1 MLLEYNFYLPNKE
14 EGVDEQAAPGDD
26 NPEDTNVNPDPTAP
40 ADPTADPTA
49 DAGTPPV
56 GGEDPTIPGDNPTPD
71 TTPAPTGMDTP
82 PPMDGAPA
90 PDGSTPPMD
99 TAPMTDTAPPPMDT
113 APMGGDQGGD
123 VEVDITDLVT
133 STQDSNQ
140 KIDGLN
146 QSLNNILQK
155 FDELEGRISSVDQI
169 ISKMDDIEHQVEK
182 RLPTPVEKLELRSLD
197 SYPYN
202 IKLSDFWSDK
212 NQELGIEEPNDKQQ
226 GEFTL
231 TQDDVMGDYDSMAIK
246 ASFDVKD
253 QEDQNFK

>member
-14 EGVDEQAAPGDD
+14 EGVDEQAAPGED
-26 NPEDTNVNPDPTAP
+26 NPEDTNVNPDPNAP
-40 ADPTADPTA
+40 ADPTA

-56 GGEDPTIPGDNPTPD
+56 GGEDPTTPGDSPMPD
-71 TTPAPTGMDTP
+71 TTSAPTGMDTP
-82 PPMDGAPA
+82 PPMDTAPA

-99 TAPMTDTAPPPMDT
+99 TAPMTDTTPPPMDT

-212 NQELGIEEPNDKQQ
+212 TEELDIKEPNNGDQKK
-226 GEFTL
+226 EFTL
-231 TQDDVMGDYDSMAIK
+231 TQDNVMDDYDPMAIK
-246 ASFDVKD
+246 TSFDIED
-253 QEDQNFK
+253 SSDQNFR